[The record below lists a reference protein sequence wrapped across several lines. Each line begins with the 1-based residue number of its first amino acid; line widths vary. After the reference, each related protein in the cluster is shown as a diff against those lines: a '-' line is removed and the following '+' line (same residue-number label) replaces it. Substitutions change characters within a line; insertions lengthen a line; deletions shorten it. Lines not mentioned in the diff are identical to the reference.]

1 MELVYRAKLEMERI
15 QVEKLRLQNEKEL
28 NVKKLR

>member
-15 QVEKLRLQNEKEL
+15 QVEKLRLQNEKDL
-28 NVKKLR
+28 NVTKLR

>member
-1 MELVYRAKLEMERI
+1 MELAYRAKLEMERI

-28 NVKKLR
+28 NVTKLR

>member
-28 NVKKLR
+28 NVTKLR

>member
-28 NVKKLR
+28 NVMKLR